1 MHMGNVQFE
10 VDSDGFWIL
19 IGFLGLGGLDGRFAR
34 FRNSR
39 IVTKGTELREGQF
52 RKFQM
57 L

>member
-19 IGFLGLGGLDGRFAR
+19 IGFLALGGLDGRFAK

-52 RKFQM
+52 RKFQK